1 MVSVLIMQTKTY
13 IVALQDGIDY
23 NQFWLDMESN
33 TEGLPHIPDRAIG
46 ITNER
51 PAFKRICEYALTDE
65 EANRVRNDPRVIS
78 VEIPVRNNPFVSVDY
93 DTVQDKNFNKT
104 SFSTGN
110 EVNWG
115 LIRHSY
121 PNNGYGSTAS
131 TYKTTNRKY
140 NYTVDGSRV
149 DVVISDTGLQVDHP
163 EFAGRVLDVNWDIY
177 APGGVTGMN
186 SASRQDTNGHGTHV
200 AGIAAGS
207 TYGWA
212 KGANIIPIRDFFTD
226 EDGNGEPLDIFET
239 IINWHRNKNGSRPTV
254 VNMSWELRWN
264 WPTNSMVLG
273 DYRQWITGG
282 MYRNTPILSGQSIDY
297 YKNLGLINLIQGL
310 PLQDT
315 GTTPVYSKMPFT
327 SLAYNAALAEVI
339 DAGIVVVQ
347 AAGNNNFKM
356 DKPDSDGGSGDY
368 DNYFNMSVPGISYTG
383 TVYYHR
389 GASPRDPRAI
399 VVGNLHDG
407 LSSTEQEWKS
417 PSSTKGP
424 RIDVWAAGTNIMS
437 STSTV
442 NSFGNQADIYRPQ
455 PYLHGNS
462 NFKQLLLTGTS
473 MASPQIAGM
482 CALYLQKFPKATVA
496 EVKAWIKNTS
506 VKGLLYDSAP
516 GSSTAYAD
524 PWSLLGS
531 DTGIA
536 YQNLQSISKSYVKDS
551 TGTWQQTQAVWVKHA
566 DGTWKK
572 AKTGWKKNS
581 TGQWEKIYQN

>member
-1 MVSVLIMQTKTY
+1 MQTKTY

-33 TEGLPHIPDRAIG
+33 TQGLPHIPDRAIG

-65 EANRVRNDPRVIS
+65 EADRVRNDPRVVA

-121 PNNGYGSTAS
+121 PNNGYGSTSS

-140 NYTVDGSRV
+140 NYTLDGSRV

-200 AGIAAGS
+200 AGIAAGT

-315 GTTPVYSKMPFT
+315 GTTPVYSRMPFT

-356 DKPDSDGGSGDY
+356 DKPNSDGGSGDY
-368 DNYFNMSVPGISYTG
+368 DNYFNMSVPGLSYTG

-389 GASPRDPRAI
+389 GASPKDPRAI

-407 LSSTEQEWKS
+407 ISSTLQEWKS

-437 STSTV
+437 ATSTV
-442 NSFGNQADIYRPQ
+442 NSFGNQVDIYRPQ

-482 CALYLQKFPKATVA
+482 CALYLQKFPKASTA

-506 VKGLLYDSAP
+506 VKELLYDSTP

-536 YQNLQSISKSYVKDS
+536 YQNLESISKSYVKDAS
-551 TGTWQQTQAVWVKHA
+551 GTWQQTKDIWVKHS

-572 AKTGWKKNS
+572 AKAGWKKNS